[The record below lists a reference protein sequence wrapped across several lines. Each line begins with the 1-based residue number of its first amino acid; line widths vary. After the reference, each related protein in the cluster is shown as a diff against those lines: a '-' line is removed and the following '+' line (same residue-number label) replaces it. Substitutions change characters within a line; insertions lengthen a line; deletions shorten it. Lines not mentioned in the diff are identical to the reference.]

1 MPITNYNELKSSIA
15 DFLNRDDLTSTI
27 PTFVSLAEADFNRTV
42 RHWRQEKRSTAEI
55 DTQYSGFPNDFL
67 EPIRFHS
74 EANGKLLELVSVS
87 EMQNLRFANNNTLGK
102 PEFYAITAGEF
113 EVYPTPD
120 SSYSAE
126 LYYYSKLDA
135 LSDST
140 ATNWMLTNFPD
151 AYLYG
156 ALLHSAPYL
165 ADDARVSVWAA
176 LHQKVINDIN
186 TESERTKVGSSGRRI
201 KIRSY

>member
-1 MPITNYNELKSSIA
+1 MPITNYSELKSSIA

-27 PTFVSLAEADFNRTV
+27 PTFVALAEADFNRTV

-120 SSYSAE
+120 SAYSAE